1 VPVGFDVVSNCY
13 LRDVSVR
20 IKGCWLA
27 LSDGVEGTGEWKG
40 KETLLEEFAIRAF
53 ERWVGGRHGMARGGS
68 TGILHDVVH
77 AYIADSI
84 LRSRIEN
91 RESGD
96 WPWRSCEVL
105 SVACCGGQS
114 RAKVKLVIVVC
125 R

>member
-53 ERWVGGRHGMARGGS
+53 ERGLEEGMAWHGEEARAFCMMLCMHILQIVFLDPELRIVNLVTGRG
-68 TGILHDVVH
+68 DPAKFCQWRVV
-77 AYIADSI
+77 
-84 LRSRIEN
+84 
-91 RESGD
+91 
-96 WPWRSCEVL
+96 
-105 SVACCGGQS
+105 
-114 RAKVKLVIVVC
+114 VVSLEQK
-125 R
+125 